1 MFVIRSSQ
9 SICSAYR
16 NDGFST
22 ILSRKYLGMHATC
35 LAVYARSRWHLHGP
49 QMILMITKDV
59 AKIEANV
66 ANCLPKCTFKVA
78 RASRKIFADGKI
90 KTTASTLPS
99 DRKKRI
105 AAALNVYNV
114 LISNPV
120 SSEPQQPQ

>member
-1 MFVIRSSQ
+1 M
-9 SICSAYR
+9 
-16 NDGFST
+16 
-22 ILSRKYLGMHATC
+22 
-35 LAVYARSRWHLHGP
+35 
-49 QMILMITKDV
+49 
-59 AKIEANV
+59 
-66 ANCLPKCTFKVA
+66 CTFKVA

-120 SSEPQQPQ
+120 SSEPQQAQ